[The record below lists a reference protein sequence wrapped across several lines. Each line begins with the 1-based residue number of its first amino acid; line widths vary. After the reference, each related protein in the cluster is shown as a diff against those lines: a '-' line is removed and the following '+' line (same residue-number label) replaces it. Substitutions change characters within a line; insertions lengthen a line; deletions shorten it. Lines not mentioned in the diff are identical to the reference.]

1 MARTYTVKKD
11 DDLLDLA
18 KKFGVSTSALLAA
31 NAGVSSITPGVT
43 LSIPGTTTLLGVDP
57 KSPWTPDLPQPDP
70 KDPFAPPYVPPEP
83 EPDLPDWFPKKK
95 PPPSPGLPDPKS
107 PWTPD
112 LPQPEPVQ
120 PLPPQLLPPV
130 AQPLPRTYL
139 PPAQSMAQ
147 LEAGRVPQQPVV
159 ALTGAQ
165 PQPVVPQVPQRP
177 YIPTGVG
184 TGAGLIGPG
193 TLGAVEQFRQTVVP
207 VVQTYLN
214 RLFGRETTQ
223 TPVVSYTGAQ
233 QREQIARRP
242 GEPTAGARWPVQRPA
257 APAARDDF
265 YAETVRIANELGV
278 TPTEAARLIQQQGL
292 PAPTQ
297 EKFGPPGEFAPP
309 TVGEFEYD
317 PVSGFP
323 VFPGG
328 KLGRH
333 SSIIEW
339 YLDNGLLPFSLYPED
354 VARFGWTDAE
364 LIAAGYVE
372 DAWGNWV
379 RVGMD
384 PNAPAVAAGGGGG
397 GYPAYPR
404 GGGGGGGRGGGG
416 GGAYTYPSRLPREQG
431 PYPQSFVGR
440 ASTQFPQ
447 SFVQRGQRGV
457 TPTGSSMR
465 PARMGAVTW
474 RI

>member
-1 MARTYTVKKD
+1 MV
-11 DDLLDLA
+11 L
-18 KKFGVSTSALLAA
+18 ALL
-31 NAGVSSITPGVT
+31 
-43 LSIPGTTTLLGVDP
+43 LLAIH
-57 KSPWTPDLPQPDP
+57 Q
-70 KDPFAPPYVPPEP
+70 
-83 EPDLPDWFPKKK
+83 K
-95 PPPSPGLPDPKS
+95 PI
-107 PWTPD
+107 
-112 LPQPEPVQ
+112 
-120 PLPPQLLPPV
+120 
-130 AQPLPRTYL
+130 
-139 PPAQSMAQ
+139 
-147 LEAGRVPQQPVV
+147 VPQQR
-159 ALTGAQ
+159 Q
-165 PQPVVPQVPQRP
+165 
-177 YIPTGVG
+177 
-184 TGAGLIGPG
+184 GLIPG
-193 TLGAVEQFRQTVVP
+193 ALRVAERVAPILQ
-207 VVQTYLN
+207 
-214 RLFGRETTQ
+214 RLFNREPLPT
-223 TPVVSYTGAQ
+223 
-233 QREQIARRP
+233 ERRP
-242 GEPTAGARWPVQRPA
+242 GEPTAGARFAPIFRLPQRRDQPVVGLTGAQPPA
-257 APAARDDF
+257 PRGDF
-265 YAETVRIANELGV
+265 YAETVRIANEMGV
-278 TPTEAARLIQQQGL
+278 TPTEAAQLIQQQGL

-364 LIAAGYVE
+364 LMAAGYVE

-404 GGGGGGGRGGGG
+404 GGGGGGGGGG
-416 GGAYTYPSRLPREQG
+416 YTAPSRG

-447 SFVQRGQRGV
+447 SFVQQGRRGV
-457 TPTGSSMR
+457 TPTGSSTR
-465 PARMGAVTW
+465 PARMGVINW